1 MADNTSNER
10 KRRVANG
17 SGNVHKRGDGLGTGP
32 VGNGPRGENPDG
44 SKTGQGSQ
52 QQNSSRP
59 TGTQRPNNTSPSD
72 QGERSTSSD
81 LVGSLVGAALSG
93 GGSSAKK
100 GGLGKYVIIIAII
113 ALLGGGG
120 TGLSSLLG
128 GGDTGSYTQQSQ
140 TVATTTTQSSGI
152 GSLESLYGTSDLSS
166 VLSSLGISGLLGG
179 TGQGSYDTLT
189 QAVATTDTTST
200 GSSTTTTTTA
210 QTTGTYNTWS
220 GNDNTGKVDE
230 TVEASARA
238 KRTVIKGNGK
248 DVITI
253 MVYLCGTD
261 LESKYKMGTSD
272 LQEMLNASLN
282 SNINLIVYTGG
293 CKKWNNSVVSSSTN
307 QIYQLKDGKMYC
319 LSDNEGAK
327 AMTDPSTLSGFI
339 KYCSKNFP
347 ANRYELILW
356 DHGGGSVTGYGYDEK
371 YSNSG
376 SMDLSGIS
384 TALKDAGVSFD
395 FIGFDACLMATAETA
410 LMLDDYADYMI
421 ASEES
426 EPGVGWY
433 YTDWL
438 TKLSKDTSMSTVNIG
453 KNICDDFVRVCGTT
467 CKGQTT
473 TLSVI
478 DLAEFAATV
487 PSKLNSFANATTDML
502 KSEYKTVASARNNT
516 HEFAASSR
524 IDQIDLIH
532 FAKNLGTDEAK
543 ALEKALLSAIKY
555 NKTSS
560 DVTNAYGVSIY
571 FPYKSTKYVKTAVNT
586 YNKIG
591 LDTSYS
597 KCIQTFAS
605 QVTSGQV
612 SSGGTSGSYSSL
624 LGMLGGSS
632 ASSSY
637 SSSSSSDMTTELVS
651 SLLSSFLGG
660 RSMTT
665 IDGLDETN
673 MDFMTES
680 ELSLDE
686 MASYIAANHFDGTNL
701 EWKTTPEGNKGILL
715 DKEQWSLVTELALS
729 MYYDDGEGY
738 MDLGVDNIFCFDDN
752 GYLLVPQNV
761 TWMAV
766 CDNLDGENP
775 QVVAF
780 YYDSMVD
787 DGVSFTI
794 TGHIPAFLNDDRVN
808 LLVVFDNEN
817 PYGYIAGA
825 QRVYTDA
832 DGVEVLA
839 KSSTALEPGDKLDFI
854 CDYYS
859 YEGEY
864 LDTYYL
870 GEQMKV
876 TSETSL
882 WSVELDKESTS
893 MMYRFKDIY
902 NQTWWSAPSDK

>member
-10 KRRVANG
+10 KRRVASG
-17 SGNVHKRGDGLGTGP
+17 SGNIHKRGDGLGTGP
-32 VGNGPRGENPDG
+32 VGNGPRGQNSNG
-44 SKTGQGSQ
+44 SKPGQGSQ
-52 QQNSSRP
+52 NSNGRP
-59 TGTQRPNNTSPSD
+59 QGTQRPNNTSPKGHSD
-72 QGERSTSSD
+72 RSTSSD
-81 LVGSLVGAALSG
+81 LVGALAGAALSG
-93 GGSSAKK
+93 AMGGSGKR
-100 GGLGKYVIIIAII
+100 GGLGKLLIIVIII

-120 TGLSSLLG
+120 SGIFSMLG
-128 GGDTGSYTQQSQ
+128 GGSSEQYQQQQTYAPTQ
-140 TVATTTTQSSGI
+140 AHTTTQAQQNSANTV
-152 GSLESLYGTSDLSS
+152 YGTTNLSG
-166 VLSSLGISGLLGG
+166 VLSNLGISGLLGG
-179 TGQGSYDTLT
+179 TGMGSYDTLASANT
-189 QAVATTDTTST
+189 QNST
-200 GSSTTTTTTA
+200 QGTVTQP

-220 GNDNTGKVDE
+220 GNGNTGNLNE
-230 TVEASARA
+230 TADSSARP
-238 KRTVIKGNGK
+238 KRTVIRGNGQ

-282 SNINLIVYTGG
+282 PNINLIVYTGG
-293 CKKWNNSVVSSSTN
+293 CKKWNNSVVSSQTN

-327 AMTDPSTLSGFI
+327 PMTDPATLTGFI
-339 KYCSKNFP
+339 KYCVQNFP
-347 ANRYELILW
+347 ANRNELILW

-371 YSNSG
+371 YANAG
-376 SMDLSGIS
+376 SMDLSGVS
-384 TALKDAGVSFD
+384 TALKNAGVTFD

-410 LMLDDYADYMI
+410 LMLDPYADYMI

-438 TKLSKDTSMSTVNIG
+438 TNLSKNTSMPTVNIG
-453 KNICDDFVRVCGTT
+453 KNICDDFVRVCAST
-467 CKGQTT
+467 CRGQTT

-487 PSKLNSFANATTDML
+487 PDKLANFAESTTGMIQ
-502 KSEYKTVASARNNT
+502 KEYQAVASARNRT

-532 FAKNLGTDEAK
+532 FAKNLGTDAAK
-543 ALEKALLSAIKY
+543 DLEKALLSAVKY

-571 FPYKSTKYVKTAVNT
+571 FPYKSTKYVKNAVNT
-586 YNKIG
+586 YSKIG
-591 LDTSYS
+591 LDDSYS
-597 KCIQTFAS
+597 KCIKAFAS
-605 QVTSGQV
+605 QTTSGQV
-612 SSGGTSGSYSSL
+612 AAGGNSGSMSSM
-624 LGMLGGSS
+624 LGMLSGSS
-632 ASSSY
+632 ASQSY
-637 SSSSSSDMTTELVS
+637 SGSSDMTTEIIS
-651 SLLSSFLGG
+651 GLLSSFLGG

-665 IDGLDETN
+665 IDGLDDSN
-673 MDFMTES
+673 MDFLEES
-680 ELSLDE
+680 DLE
-686 MASYIAANHFDGTNL
+686 AAAAYIAENHFDGANL
-701 EWKTTPEGNKGILL
+701 EWKKTAEGNYGITL
-715 DKEQWSLVTELALS
+715 DNKQWSLVTDLALS

-752 GYLLVPQNV
+752 GNLLVPQDV

-775 QVVAF
+775 QVVAY
-780 YYDSMVD
+780 YYDSMTD
-787 DGVSFTI
+787 NGVNFTI
-794 TGHIPAFLNDDRVN
+794 NGHIPAFLNGDRVN

-825 QRVYTDA
+825 QRVYTNE

-839 KSSTALEPGDKLDFI
+839 KSSTALEAGDKLDFV
-854 CDYYS
+854 CDYYN
-859 YEGEY
+859 YDGEY

-870 GEQMKV
+870 GDQMKV
-876 TSETSL
+876 TNEISL
-882 WSVELDKESTS
+882 WSVELNRESTS

-902 NQTWWSAPSDK
+902 NQTWWSSAAN